1 MPGMSAQM
9 DSVQPMARWA
19 TSGLCAG
26 VSFCSICTT
35 LPFSMRYAF
44 TTAMA
49 SRSLTQL

>member
-1 MPGMSAQM
+1 MTSMSAQM
-9 DSVQPMARWA
+9 DWVQPMARWA

-35 LPFSMRYAF
+35 LPFSILYAF